1 MQYESRAGGIGVAR
15 GTIVLLIFGRY
26 INLITIIVGRWQM
39 LPFSDEPEPSWLEPG
54 LELNNFQLDSARLV
68 TFTIQ
73 LGNFPIKARKLA

>member
-39 LPFSDEPEPSWLEPG
+39 LPFSDEPESSWLEPG

-68 TFTIQ
+68 AFSIQ
-73 LGNFPIKARKLA
+73 LGNFLIKARKSA

>member
-68 TFTIQ
+68 AFSIQ
-73 LGNFPIKARKLA
+73 LGNFLIKARKSA

>member
-68 TFTIQ
+68 NFSAQ
-73 LGNFPIKARKLA
+73 LENFSI